1 MAIIHETKPSK
12 IKKLIETTKN
22 VLVDVYAD
30 WCEPCK
36 MLGTMLEKLA
46 GQHDGKF
53 TIIKVNSDKI
63 SRSSMEDIL
72 PFWKD
77 VSSLGGIPVLV
88 FFVDGKRVEKYID
101 NNLQDD
107 EKPYGKGLFYGLPE
121 LQEIEDVL
129 KSLRMI

>member
-53 TIIKVNSDKI
+53 TVIKVNSDKI
-63 SRSSMEDIL
+63 DRSSMENTL

-77 VSSLGGIPVLV
+77 VTRLGGIPVLV
-88 FFVDGKRVEKYID
+88 FFVDGERVDKYID
-101 NNLQDD
+101 NSLEDG
-107 EKPYGKGLFYGLPE
+107 EKPLGKGLFYGLPE
-121 LQEIEDVL
+121 LQEIEGVL
-129 KSLRMI
+129 KSLMMI